1 MDDTGISRHFW
12 SFLLVYSLSA
22 IYKWHSAHARPSST
36 DRRRYAQKPLHRAVF
51 IRACFYR
58 ERFVHR
64 SFYTQ
69 MPLHTEA
76 FTQRGFY
83 TQKRALRPNLHC
95 CCLNSCQP
103 FCFLFLITHLSRSP
117 SQASVV
123 GFLIGCIVH
132 PGFIEDKQ
140 MFGWPHGYGSCS
152 FCCWHA
158 LFYCCKFI
166 VPVFCCK
173 LPRSFQD
180 YVSLQF

>member
-1 MDDTGISRHFW
+1 MRVVRFYVSCLLLLLLLLLLLPLLYRQTTLRTKAFTQS
-12 SFLLVYSLSA
+12 SFYPRVRLQREVC
-22 IYKWHSAHARPSST
+22 
-36 DRRRYAQKPLHRAVF
+36 AQ
-51 IRACFYR
+51 
-58 ERFVHR
+58 R